1 MEQLMPERVRKS
13 TNFKLILFAV
23 LLVVLCTVA
32 AVWLFIPQ
40 ADYSESDT
48 LMATTLQLRTS
59 PLGPFLVIAIYV
71 IGGLIVF
78 PVSILIPATALVFGP
93 IHGCFYSLLGILA
106 NASVLYILGHV
117 LGHETIKRLAGS
129 RVNQVSQLLARRSF
143 LTIITL
149 RFLPIAP
156 FTVINL
162 IAGASHIR
170 FREYFFGT
178 LIGISP
184 AIIIMTLLENQLER
198 TVRNPALEN
207 LLIIIVLA
215 MVVVLAVLWSKK
227 RFDNTR
233 R

>member
-1 MEQLMPERVRKS
+1 MCLS
-13 TNFKLILFAV
+13 AFLV
-23 LLVVLCTVA
+23 LLFVIA
-32 AVWLFIPQ
+32 AIWRFIPL
-40 ADYSESDT
+40 ADYLESDK
-48 LMATTLQLRTS
+48 LLALKLQLRAS

-71 IGGLIVF
+71 IGGLVVF
-78 PVSILIPATALVFGP
+78 PIFILIPATALVFGP
-93 IHGCFYSLLGILA
+93 ILGALYSLLGVLA
-106 NASVLYILGHV
+106 NAAVLYIIGHGLGHKTV
-117 LGHETIKRLAGS
+117 NRLAGS

-143 LTIITL
+143 LTIVTL

-162 IAGASHIR
+162 ISGASHIS
-170 FREYFFGT
+170 FKEYFFGT

-215 MVVVLAVLWSKK
+215 MVVLLAVLWSKK